1 MTPVTPLDPLARAA
15 RARAESDMAARPLAD
30 LEDVIGSLP
39 PARDFSSRLKPGSGP
54 EPRVVAEMLRGAVAQ
69 RSARDG
75 YRRIAIG
82 FARAGAAALCV
93 ATEPGLG
100 GALDDLIEVRAA
112 NLPLLQNDV
121 LVTPYQVAQ
130 ARVAGADAVVLVAAV
145 LEGAMLGLM
154 VHAARRYGVE
164 PVVVAHDEETVARA
178 AGEAVTAI
186 AVKSRDP
193 IQGTAGRDALARL
206 ASGLPRGCLALA
218 WGPLGARG
226 DIDRLAA
233 CGYQAFVTGAAL
245 MTSPDPGDAL
255 WRLMQPA

>member
-178 AGEAVTAI
+178 AGIRSRGPPAGTRSRGSPPACRGGASRWRGVLWARAATSTAW
-186 AVKSRDP
+186 
-193 IQGTAGRDALARL
+193 
-206 ASGLPRGCLALA
+206 PR
-218 WGPLGARG
+218 
-226 DIDRLAA
+226 AA
-233 CGYQAFVTGAAL
+233 TRP
-245 MTSPDPGDAL
+245 S
-255 WRLMQPA
+255 